1 MKRLYQAFDGQIFD
15 NEQDCIDYESS
26 IQKVEEFSKHIVG
39 LDNGSNILYF
49 SKNNFNVFMNNAE
62 YIAFETDEAA
72 LSFTRYAKEENYSIQ
87 IDSKGIYKWEEY
99 EDNYI
104 NINTILAK
112 IVLLKTY
119 LNDLKNKR
127 N

>member
-15 NEQDCIDYESS
+15 NEQDCINYESLN
-26 IQKVEEFSKHIVG
+26 QKIEEFSKDIIG
-39 LDNGSNILYF
+39 LDNNSNILYF
-49 SKNNFNVFMNNAE
+49 SKNNFYEFMNNAE

-72 LSFTRYAKEENYSIQ
+72 FSFTNYAKEENYSIK
-87 IDSKGIYKWEEY
+87 INSKGVYKWEEF
-99 EDNYI
+99 EDDYI
-104 NINTILAK
+104 NTDIILAK
-112 IVLLKTY
+112 VILLKTY

>member
-1 MKRLYQAFDGQIFD
+1 MKRLYQAFNGQIFD

-26 IQKVEEFSKHIVG
+26 IQKEEEFSKHIVG
-39 LDNGSNILYF
+39 LDSDSNILYF
-49 SKNNFNVFMNNAE
+49 SKNDFYEFMNNAE

-72 LSFTRYAKEENYSIQ
+72 LSFTRYAKKETYSIQ
-87 IDSKGIYKWEEY
+87 INSKGVYKWEEY
-99 EDNYI
+99 EDDYVNTD
-104 NINTILAK
+104 TILAK

>member
-49 SKNNFNVFMNNAE
+49 SKNNFNEFMNNAE